1 MTFYSTALLLT
12 LVAELPLVFFLM
24 GRRRGGAILAHA
36 FLLNLFTH
44 PLVYFAIQTDLVSFT
59 TGEIAVI
66 LTEAIGYWLLSLL
79 EFRRALAI
87 SLVANLATIL
97 LSLVL

>member
-24 GRRRGGAILAHA
+24 GGRRRGAILAHA

-59 TGEIAVI
+59 TGEIA
-66 LTEAIGYWLLSLL
+66 LPIGVPSPVVKTTT
-79 EFRRALAI
+79 
-87 SLVANLATIL
+87 VAPAATTPGRD
-97 LSLVL
+97 S